1 MESKYYTPIID
12 EFYVGF
18 EYERMNGLDWEKT
31 ELTNIDC
38 CGTMARGYENEFE
51 EIDSSIRTVRV
62 KYLDKEDM
70 ESLGFICKYE
80 SNSIYYT
87 YKESVSLFNS
97 GVWTLKLI
105 NWPSE
110 DNIRL
115 TISDAS
121 IDDEVIFRGKIK
133 NKSELIKLLKQIGL
147 NE

>member
-1 MESKYYTPIID
+1 MESKYYTPSIE
-12 EFYVGF
+12 EFHIGF
-18 EYERMNGLDWEKT
+18 EYEYDGTGYGVYYRLRVD
-31 ELTNIDC
+31 NIDSFY
-38 CGTMARGYENEFE
+38 RVKDDIEFG
-51 EIDSSIRTVRV
+51 DVRV
-62 KYLDKEDM
+62 KYLDKEDI

-80 SNSIYYT
+80 ANSMYYT

-121 IDDEVIFRGKIK
+121 VDDEVIFRGKIR
-133 NKSELIKLLKQIGL
+133 NKSELIKILKQLGV